1 MSLYRMGFIYLINTG
16 RRLEQAG
23 VDRRNQ
29 AGRQADRVESELF
42 LVAYV
47 VFVGYLNYSFEDN

>member
-1 MSLYRMGFIYLINTG
+1 MGFIYFINTG

>member
-1 MSLYRMGFIYLINTG
+1 MFLYRMGFIYLFNTG
-16 RRLEQAG
+16 RRLEQKKPS
-23 VDRRNQ
+23 
-29 AGRQADRVESELF
+29 RQADRVETELF

>member
-1 MSLYRMGFIYLINTG
+1 MGFIYLINIG

-23 VDRRNQ
+23 VDRRNP
-29 AGRQADRVESELF
+29 AGRQTDRVESELF

-47 VFVGYLNYSFEDN
+47 VFVGYLNYSFKDN